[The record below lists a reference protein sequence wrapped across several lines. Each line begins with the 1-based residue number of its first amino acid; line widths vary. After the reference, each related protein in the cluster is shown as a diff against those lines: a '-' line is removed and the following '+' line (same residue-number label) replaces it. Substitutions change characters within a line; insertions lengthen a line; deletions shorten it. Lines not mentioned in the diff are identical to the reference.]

1 MAVSMVSAIRIDEFF
16 DFSSARRWAHQRSA
30 SDSIAFLESPLI
42 LDEECQNPTATMM
55 HHHGSTN
62 NLDFGRLDDEQLM
75 SMFFDDDDL
84 RGSKGSGSAEHPS
97 TPSHQ
102 NSNND
107 ENNIKKDNNNNKK
120 PLMVHLDQQ
129 QSKIEP
135 KRVKRILAN
144 WQSAQ
149 RSRVRRLQ
157 YILELEC
164 GVTTLQSEVSTL
176 LPRVAFLDH
185 QRLILNIDNSAI
197 KQWIAALAQ
206 DKLLKDV

>member
-84 RGSKGSGSAEHPS
+84 RGSKGSRSAEECKRRRNRRRCRTMSGRWAGSAPRISSMIERRKRMMSGKIRSWRGWRIGSGDFPMSS
-97 TPSHQ
+97 T
-102 NSNND
+102 
-107 ENNIKKDNNNNKK
+107 
-120 PLMVHLDQQ
+120 
-129 QSKIEP
+129 
-135 KRVKRILAN
+135 
-144 WQSAQ
+144 
-149 RSRVRRLQ
+149 
-157 YILELEC
+157 YI
-164 GVTTLQSEVSTL
+164 GVGVG
-176 LPRVAFLDH
+176 F
-185 QRLILNIDNSAI
+185 
-197 KQWIAALAQ
+197 
-206 DKLLKDV
+206 